1 MLPCCLTISI
11 IFKTYNILHNA
22 QHQPVFTPQEEWC
35 NEIMR
40 GLKLVSNPT
49 PAIQLLQSLKTFK
62 EIEQTL
68 GIPTNKDH
76 CFILQWCR
84 LWAGRNREHTLL
96 FNSTRRSNTYW
107 VYQLKLR
114 VACSDC
120 MQPTKQKQE
129 RFIWKNV
136 LSAHIWTELEL
147 KGK

>member
-1 MLPCCLTISI
+1 MLPCCLTIST

-49 PAIQLLQSLKTFK
+49 PAIQLPQSLKTFK

-96 FNSTRRSNTYW
+96 FD
-107 VYQLKLR
+107 YQEKQHVLR
-114 VACSDC
+114 LSVKTESC
-120 MQPTKQKQE
+120 MQWLYATNKTETGKVYLKE
-129 RFIWKNV
+129 RFECPH
-136 LSAHIWTELEL
+136 LDRAWTER
-147 KGK
+147 